1 MEEHDTQP
9 ATSQGEVTR
18 HEDDKDADNDYIG
31 VLT

>member
-9 ATSQGEVTR
+9 ATSQRDTC
-18 HEDDKDADNDYIG
+18 HDDDKDADNPYTG